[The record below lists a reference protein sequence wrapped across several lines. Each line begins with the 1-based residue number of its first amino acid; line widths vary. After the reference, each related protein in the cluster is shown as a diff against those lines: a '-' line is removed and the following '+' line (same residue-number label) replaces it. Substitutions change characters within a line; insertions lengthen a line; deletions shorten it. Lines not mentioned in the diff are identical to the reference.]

1 MKKIFALSAAS
12 ILAAAPAVAGPYAN
26 VEANSSFKGS
36 DYSSTL
42 IEKHIGY
49 EGELGEDTTWYVQGG
64 PALEFVDGSGTES
77 KVSGKVG
84 ASVAVTEDVDAY
96 GEVSIVSA
104 EGWDLGDSDY
114 GIKAGVTYRF

>member
-1 MKKIFALSAAS
+1 MKTILISTAAVF
-12 ILAAAPAVAGPYAN
+12 AAAPVLAGPYVN
-26 VEANSSFKGS
+26 VESNSSFKGS

-49 EGELGEDTTWYVQGG
+49 EGELGEKTTWYVQGG

-84 ASVAVTEDVDAY
+84 ATVAVAEDVDAY

-114 GIKAGVTYRF
+114 GIKAGFTYTF

>member
-1 MKKIFALSAAS
+1 MKTILLSTAAVF
-12 ILAAAPAVAGPYAN
+12 AAAPVLAGPYVN
-26 VEANSSFKGS
+26 VESNSSFKGS

-84 ASVAVTEDVDAY
+84 ATVAVAEDVDAY

-114 GIKAGVTYRF
+114 GIKAGFTYTF

>member
-1 MKKIFALSAAS
+1 MKTILLSTAAVF
-12 ILAAAPAVAGPYAN
+12 AAAPVLAGPYVN
-26 VEANSSFKGS
+26 VESNSSFKGS

-49 EGELGEDTTWYVQGG
+49 EGELGEKTTWFIQGG

-84 ASVAVTEDVDAY
+84 ATVAVAEDVDAY

-104 EGWDLGDSDY
+104 EGWDIGDSDY
-114 GIKAGVTYRF
+114 GIKAGFKYTF

>member
-1 MKKIFALSAAS
+1 MKTILLSTAAVF
-12 ILAAAPAVAGPYAN
+12 AAAPVLAGPYVN
-26 VEANSSFKGS
+26 VEANSSFKGT

-49 EGELGEDTTWYVQGG
+49 EGELGEDTTWFVQGG

-84 ASVAVTEDVDAY
+84 ATVAVAEDVDAY

-114 GIKAGVTYRF
+114 GIKAGFKYTF

>member
-1 MKKIFALSAAS
+1 MKTILISTAAVF
-12 ILAAAPAVAGPYAN
+12 AAAPVLAGPYVN
-26 VEANSSFKGS
+26 VESNSSFKGS

-84 ASVAVTEDVDAY
+84 ATVAVAEDVDAY

-114 GIKAGVTYRF
+114 GIKAGFKYTF

>member
-12 ILAAAPAVAGPYAN
+12 VFAAAPAVAGPYVN
-26 VEANSSFKGS
+26 VEANSSFKGT

-49 EGELGEDTTWYVQGG
+49 EGELGEDTTWFVQGG
-64 PALEFVDGSGTES
+64 PALEFVDGSGTEF

-84 ASVAVTEDVDAY
+84 AAVAVTEDVDAY

-104 EGWDLGDSDY
+104 KDWDLGDSDY

>member
-1 MKKIFALSAAS
+1 MKTILISTAAVF
-12 ILAAAPAVAGPYAN
+12 AAAPVLAGPYVN
-26 VEANSSFKGS
+26 VESNSSFKGS

-49 EGELGEDTTWYVQGG
+49 EGELGEKTTWYVQGG

-84 ASVAVTEDVDAY
+84 ATVAVAEDVDAY

-104 EGWDLGDSDY
+104 EGWDLSDSDY
-114 GIKAGVTYRF
+114 GIKAGFTYTF